1 MLTALVLKCAY
12 YTGYCYFRAC
22 TCQCV
27 QQSCVVSCTHLFVFT
42 TYICASAVLSLF
54 ESCVCAQLFDG
65 ILSTLPRQTSGGGKS
80 AQEVIDELAADI
92 LSKLPP
98 NFDIEKVMK
107 LYPVLYEESMNTVLR
122 QELIRFNRLTSVV
135 RNSLQGIRKALKV
148 RHMHTHINV

>member
-1 MLTALVLKCAY
+1 MPMCTTVLCCFM
-12 YTGYCYFRAC
+12 YTFI
-22 TCQCV
+22 CV
-27 QQSCVVSCTHLFVFT
+27 YDVHM
-42 TYICASAVLSLF
+42 
-54 ESCVCAQLFDG
+54 CVCCSFPVCTVCVCTQLFDG

-148 RHMHTHINV
+148 RHMHTHINT